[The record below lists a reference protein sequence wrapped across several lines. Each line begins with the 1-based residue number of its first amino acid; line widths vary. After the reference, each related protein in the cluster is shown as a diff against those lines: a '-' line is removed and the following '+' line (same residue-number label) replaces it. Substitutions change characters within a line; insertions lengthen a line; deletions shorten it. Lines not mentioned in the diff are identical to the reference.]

1 MAEFQQLVITEA
13 AQPAMTQVT
22 VKNKFKADG
31 TSSTGNTN
39 NNVKSEH
46 CGGCGHHH
54 AGAVCWVCK
63 LDQAPPSWTP
73 KPFGKNA
80 GNNDNNDNK
89 SSSSDPLHHQQSGVA
104 NPTTR
109 GKATRPKG
117 NARPSNLLFTT
128 NYDNSVVD
136 RQGR

>member
-1 MAEFQQLVITEA
+1 MGAGGQSWTGGHKNGNGDVRGTVSGWTGESA
-13 AQPAMTQVT
+13 AGIF
-22 VKNKFKADG
+22 N
-31 TSSTGNTN
+31 
-39 NNVKSEH
+39 
-46 CGGCGHHH
+46 H

-63 LDQAPPSWTP
+63 RDQAPPSWTA

-80 GNNDNNDNK
+80 GSNDNNDNK

-104 NPTTR
+104 NTTTP

-117 NARPSNLLFTT
+117 NARPSNLLLTT